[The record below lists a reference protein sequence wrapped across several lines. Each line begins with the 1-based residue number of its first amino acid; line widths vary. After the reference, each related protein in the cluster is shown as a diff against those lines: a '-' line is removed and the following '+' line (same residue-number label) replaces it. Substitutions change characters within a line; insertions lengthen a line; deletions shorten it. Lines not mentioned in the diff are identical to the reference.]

1 MTISIASHLSN
12 GAIAMRDLIF
22 LAFIGAIMLGAV
34 KRPFLLVLLYVYI
47 DIVAPQRLTYGFMTT
62 LPLSAIVVGLAV
74 LAWLA
79 VDDKRDTRVS
89 FRQGLIVLLLGWCWY
104 TTRGA
109 DFPVEALSKWEW
121 VWKALA
127 FAIFLPLTL
136 RTRLR
141 IEALLLFMVL
151 SISAIAITGGI
162 KTLAGGGGYG
172 SLQLLVADNSGL
184 YEGSIISTVGI
195 AMIPIILWFTHSG
208 TIFPPDWRVK
218 LFGYALTFSCLLLP
232 VGTQARTGLL
242 CIGLLAILLLRDA
255 KRKFLWFTGL
265 ALMGAAALPFLPTAF
280 TNRMD
285 TIGSYKADASA
296 STRIEVWKWTWDY
309 AKTHPLGGGFEA
321 YRQNYIRYDKV
332 KVDDVAGNNATVERT
347 LEVDRGRAYHSA
359 YFEMLGEQGYP
370 GLAMW
375 LLINLGGIW
384 RMEVLRRRY
393 REGAEAWAGSLAS
406 ALQHAHMIYMLG
418 AVFVG
423 IAFQPVLFMLVGAQ
437 IGLDTYLTRRR
448 KETTWNPIRRRKRAQ
463 PEAAPALG

>member
-1 MTISIASHLSN
+1 
-12 GAIAMRDLIF
+12 MRDLIF

-79 VDDKRDTRVS
+79 IDDKRDARVS

-104 TTRGA
+104 TTRNA

-195 AMIPIILWFTHSG
+195 AMVPIILWFTHSG

-242 CIGLLAILLLRDA
+242 CIGLLALLLLRDA
-255 KRKFLWFTGL
+255 KRKFLWLTGL

-280 TNRMD
+280 TDRMD

-296 STRIEVWKWTWDY
+296 STRIEVWKWTWEY
-309 AKTHPLGGGFEA
+309 TRTHPLGGGFEA

-370 GLAMW
+370 GLVLW

-384 RMEVLRRRY
+384 RMELLRRRY
-393 REGAEAWAGSLAS
+393 RKGTDAWAGNLAT
-406 ALQHAHMIYMLG
+406 ALQHAHLIYLLG

-423 IAFQPVLFMLVGAQ
+423 IAFQPVLFMLIGAQ
-437 IGLDTYLTRRR
+437 IGLDTYLSRRG
-448 KETTWNPIRRRKRAQ
+448 KEASWNPIRRKKRTQ
-463 PEAAPALG
+463 PTATPALG

>member
-1 MTISIASHLSN
+1 
-12 GAIAMRDLIF
+12 MRDLIF
-22 LAFIGAIMLGAV
+22 LAFIGAIMLGGLR
-34 KRPFLLVLLYVYI
+34 RPFLFVLLYVYI

-62 LPLSAIVVGLAV
+62 LPISAIAVGLAV
-74 LAWLA
+74 LAWMLA
-79 VDDKRDTRVS
+79 DDKRDMRVN
-89 FRQGLIVLLLGWCWY
+89 FRQGLIALLLGWCWY
-104 TTRGA
+104 TTRNA
-109 DFPVEALSKWEW
+109 DFPVEALTKWEW

-151 SISAIAITGGI
+151 SIAAIAITGGI

-172 SLQLLVADNSGL
+172 SLQLLVAENSGL

-242 CIGLLAILLLRDA
+242 CIGLLALLLIRDA
-255 KRKFLWFTGL
+255 RRKFLWLAGL
-265 ALMGAAALPFLPTAF
+265 ALMGAAAVPFLPTAF
-280 TNRMD
+280 TDRMD

-309 AKTHPLGGGFEA
+309 AKAHPMGGGFEA
-321 YRQNYIRYDKV
+321 YRQNFIRYDKV

-370 GLAMW
+370 GLAIW

-393 REGAEAWAGSLAS
+393 RAGENAWAGSLAT
-406 ALQHAHMIYMLG
+406 ALQHAHLIYMLG

-437 IGLDTYLTRRR
+437 IGLDTYLARRR
-448 KETTWNPIRRRKRAQ
+448 KEAAWNPIRRRKRAR
-463 PEAAPALG
+463 PEATPALG

>member
-1 MTISIASHLSN
+1 
-12 GAIAMRDLIF
+12 MRDLIF
-22 LAFIGAIMLGAV
+22 LAFIGAIMLAGLR
-34 KRPFLLVLLYVYI
+34 RPFLFVLLYVYI

-62 LPLSAIVVGLAV
+62 LPISAIAVGLAV
-74 LAWLA
+74 LAWMVA
-79 VDDKRDTRVS
+79 DDKRDMRAN

-104 TTRGA
+104 TTRNA

-151 SISAIAITGGI
+151 SIAAIAITGGI

-172 SLQLLVADNSGL
+172 SLQLLVSENSGL

-218 LFGYALTFSCLLLP
+218 LFGYALTFACLLLP

-242 CIGLLAILLLRDA
+242 CIGLLALLLIRDA
-255 KRKFLWFTGL
+255 KRKFLWLAGL
-265 ALMGAAALPFLPTAF
+265 ALIGAAALPFLPSAF
-280 TNRMD
+280 TERMD

-296 STRIEVWKWTWDY
+296 STRIEVWKWTIDY
-309 AKTHPLGGGFEA
+309 ARQHPLGGGFEA

-347 LEVDRGRAYHSA
+347 LEIDRGRAYHSA

-370 GLAMW
+370 GLAIW

-406 ALQHAHMIYMLG
+406 ALQHAHLIYMLG

-437 IGLDTYLTRRR
+437 IGLDTYLARRR
-448 KETTWNPIRRRKRAQ
+448 KEAAWNPIRRRKRAQ